1 MSQIHEYPTFE
12 EIHQR
17 HQDKQKE
24 FLRRMQELL
33 D

>member
-1 MSQIHEYPTFE
+1 MSQIHENFTFE

-17 HQDKQKE
+17 HQARQEE
-24 FLRRMQELL
+24 FLRRMQELV

>member
-12 EIHQR
+12 EIHKR
-17 HQDKQKE
+17 HQARQAE
-24 FLRRMQELL
+24 FLRRMQELV